1 MNFFSL
7 AGRLKCGR
15 VCRLQNLTQPSTDAW
30 KGFGTISF
38 TIGSVVWRRAD
49 DFIASSLHGLDWE
62 ERKKVVEK
70 VAPNGTESPN
80 PCDIRFHC
88 AGFGKL
94 PKGIEMIQTSTVPP
108 HQRLHPFP
116 PPKSKKGFLLLL
128 SHAQHAAGGELSFCD
143 VPPTLI
149 SLTNKINKNVSP
161 RNST

>member
-1 MNFFSL
+1 MGGF
-7 AGRLKCGR
+7 AGYKTSPNHRQTPGKGLVPYHLPSVRLYGAER
-15 VCRLQNLTQPSTDAW
+15 M
-30 KGFGTISF
+30 I
-38 TIGSVVWRRAD
+38 
-49 DFIASSLHGLDWE
+49 SSLHLSTAWTGRKE
-62 ERKKVVEK
+62 KKVVEK

-108 HQRLHPFP
+108 HQRFHPSSR
-116 PPKSKKGFLLLL
+116 KSRKGFLLLL